1 MERTRAAVI
10 IVGIIAIV
18 IISVAAVATGH
29 DSALITG
36 ATSAV
41 VGIVT
46 AATFYYKGKKDEGVA
61 IQRMNLA
68 RSRRQGAGDASGD
81 GDQPPT
87 RM

>member
-1 MERTRAAVI
+1 MGTNRAAVI

-18 IISVAAVATGH
+18 IITIAAVATGH
-29 DSALITG
+29 DSVLITG

-61 IQRMNLA
+61 IQRTNLA
-68 RSRRQGAGDASGD
+68 RSRRQGAGDASGG
-81 GDQPPT
+81 GDRPPT
-87 RM
+87 KV